1 MTSKEKTI
9 GARNIGFR
17 TMSIDATGENPMN
30 GGKNKNKWEERERV
44 LLYEEGRETERKCLN
59 DRSTGEREQ

>member
-30 GGKNKNKWEERERV
+30 GGKKQEQVGGERV
-44 LLYEEGRETERKCLN
+44 LLYKEGKETERKCLN

>member
-44 LLYEEGRETERKCLN
+44 LLYEEGRET
-59 DRSTGEREQ
+59 